1 MSDLVHVSVLL
12 EKSIEGLNIKPN
24 GTYFDGTLGGAGHSY
39 EILKKSTPNGKLYAT
54 DLDDYAI
61 NRAKERLSE
70 FDGRFTIIK
79 DNFKN
84 FASIKEDLQI
94 EGFDG
99 ILLDLGVSSFQLD
112 DRSRGFSYMATD
124 ELLDM
129 RMDKSNP
136 LTAEKIVNEYSEN
149 DLKTILFEY
158 GEEKFAPR
166 ISGRRWWESTP
177 TR

>member
-94 EGFDG
+94 EGFEVVLYNG
-99 ILLDLGVSSFQLD
+99 KSS
-112 DRSRGFSYMATD
+112 
-124 ELLDM
+124 
-129 RMDKSNP
+129 
-136 LTAEKIVNEYSEN
+136 V
-149 DLKTILFEY
+149 
-158 GEEKFAPR
+158 KFA
-166 ISGRRWWESTP
+166 
-177 TR
+177 